1 MHCKFLDHG
10 IALGYQDVIKPCCVW
25 QFDQSWKTTHQ
36 IHKLK
41 LETWHQHPDV
51 ANAKQLLADD
61 IWPSNCVH
69 CKTIEDQGRGD
80 SIRLGGISSYNSF
93 SNDDI
98 TLEIRPGA
106 VCNFACQTCW
116 PAASSRVHNYH
127 RLAGLLPDESD
138 IDNKKTLSSID
149 IAKTENIDDFD
160 FLLPVAHRLRS
171 IVLLGGEP
179 FYDKN
184 CLKFLTWW
192 NEHTT
197 ANLIVFTNGSCIDF
211 SQLQSFKNPIT
222 LVFSMDA
229 INRPAEYIRF
239 GTDWATVWNN
249 YLQVRQL
256 PNVDVRVNITT
267 SAYNFYYFSELL
279 DSLMVD
285 WPSVVT
291 FGTVVEDHLKESVIP
306 VQYRNEIINK
316 LSQCVTKLENADIET
331 GQKHNAINAVNAIIN
346 NLITLDFD
354 PIGHEKLKSFI
365 QKMDKV
371 KQINICD
378 YCEFTTKILNI

>member
-10 IALGYQDVIKPCCVW
+10 IALAYQGVIKPCCVW
-25 QFDQSWKTTHQ
+25 QFDQPWKTTHQ

-51 ANAKQLLADD
+51 VAAKQSLDNN
-61 IWPSNCVH
+61 IWPSNCIN

-80 SIRLGGISSYNSF
+80 SVRLGGISSYNNF
-93 SNDDI
+93 TNGDI

-127 RLAGLLPDESD
+127 KLAQLLPNESD
-138 IDNKKTLSSID
+138 INNKELLSSVD
-149 IAKTENIDDFD
+149 IAKTENIEDFN
-160 FLLPVAHRLRS
+160 FLLPIAHRLKT

-184 CLKFLTWW
+184 CLKFIEWW
-192 NEHTT
+192 DKNTA
-197 ANLIVFTNGSCIDF
+197 ANLIVFTNGSTLNID
-211 SQLQSFKNPIT
+211 QLQSFKNPLT
-222 LVFSMDA
+222 LVFSIDA
-229 INRPAEYIRF
+229 ISRPAEYIRF

-249 YLQVRQL
+249 YLQAKQL
-256 PNVDVRVNITT
+256 DKVDVRVNITT
-267 SAYNFYYFSELL
+267 SAYNFYYFTDLL
-279 DSLMVD
+279 DILIND

-291 FGTVVEDHLKESVIP
+291 FGPAYEDHLKESVIP
-306 VQYRNEIINK
+306 IQYRNEIIDK
-316 LSQCVTKLENADIET
+316 LSQCVIKLEHANIET
-331 GQKHNAINAVNAIIN
+331 GQKHNAINAVNSIIN
-346 NLITLDFD
+346 NLTTLDFNQE
-354 PIGHEKLKSFI
+354 GHEKLKLFV

-371 KQINICD
+371 KQVNIAD
-378 YCEFTTKILNI
+378 YCEFTAQMLA